1 MGDVI
6 ESVKLNYTLVHK
18 ATLTQLLDEY
28 EESCLTDG
36 YFEEASEREGAR
48 RFGVREKIDKLLKI
62 QEADDDERSKASG
75 ETRAD

>member
-1 MGDVI
+1 MDDVI

-36 YFEEASEREGAR
+36 YFEEVSEREGAR

-62 QEADDDERSKASG
+62 QEVDDGKCSETSG